1 MQFSTVVFVEVPN
14 WKESVVGLCGTPSV
28 HMESRDGGWGIHE
41 TTIHGEVFVVGD
53 DDWYISS
60 FENQSTKD
68 LCEEV

>member
-1 MQFSTVVFVEVPN
+1 MQFSTVVFVEVLN

-28 HMESRDGGWGIHE
+28 CTWNQGRVGIHE